1 MPSVACSEGAV
12 IKEKV
17 LDDELVQFFIL
28 RGIARDLTYIECSDL
43 ILLLGKVLG
52 DVIGHFVQFF
62 VLRGI

>member
-1 MPSVACSEGAV
+1 M